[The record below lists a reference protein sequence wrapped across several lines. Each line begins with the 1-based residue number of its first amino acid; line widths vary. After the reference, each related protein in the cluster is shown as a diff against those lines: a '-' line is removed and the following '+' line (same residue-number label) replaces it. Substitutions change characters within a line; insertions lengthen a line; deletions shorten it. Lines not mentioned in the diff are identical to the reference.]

1 MKQNFYNIIACA
13 AAVLLLAACEKSGDL
28 PGSEPGSESIILDFS
43 AGAAGRTPK
52 TSDIPRAGGASDASC
67 VPGSSGVSGVSS
79 RSIADNEME
88 SRVDHIDVLIFEGQE
103 PYTKAHYER
112 IVTSG
117 RSSSGKVALTAKKR
131 SFTKDK
137 EYMVYL
143 IANANDEDEQ
153 TFRNATSR
161 NAFFSMWHKDR
172 YIHLTGLPLDNSA
185 GIALPQT
192 FLMDGVAYA
201 SATEPMNAQPVV
213 LNDGT
218 NGNVFLEVKLRRAA
232 VKLVLKIGEGDN
244 VTFHNIG
251 SESGVVTGGG
261 YYLRN
266 MPWTTLISAAVP
278 EDSDGVLV
286 RTTSQSR
293 TGYYRMVSTETGKKM
308 ITVTAYVYSHSWER
322 GSAVKREPR
331 WILDIPLTYS
341 VSDPNP
347 DQEDPSGD
355 YINGNYYQIPVCGGS
370 KLERNTCYT
379 VSLTLNRP
387 GGTEPTKP
395 VALEAAYDV
404 AGWDDKTVNIGG
416 NEQPNFLTVNRTEME
431 MHNIDKDET
440 TLRFASSSAV
450 TARVT
455 KVYYIDKF
463 GQEVQLEEN
472 PDNPADNTWGVKPA
486 TGETTW
492 LNECQI
498 SITPASGL
506 NGNIRIDST
515 VPENNTARYITVE
528 VINGDDIRRTVEI
541 IQYPLINITNIQ
553 GWYSYRSDFGG
564 TTWENYENPTYKRI
578 AAYGYEQ
585 VIDPETGQMK
595 DTWKYSATEYGGN
608 MRQWTETYR
617 RGKLIKVSW
626 DGKTYGAPIFFT
638 SLIAEDAAEG
648 KSTISRYYYGG
659 DESDLSSWDHDNQEW
674 RPDTSL
680 SGFQKL
686 TVSSVKNA
694 RMYHVEVTAT
704 SKDYTIGRPRIT
716 DGKTDPG
723 ADNAKL
729 VSPSFMIAS
738 QLGAVP
744 STSFDNIEDNKA
756 YAMAASHC
764 KEYVEVTK
772 NGTVYDDWRLPTAA
786 EIEIIIDLQY
796 KKGAAMD
803 EVMSGYK
810 YFSAS
815 GIVINEHT
823 TNLDK
828 EGNIIDKRALR
839 CVRDEYK
846 TQDTGKETDPAAGN
860 R

>member
-43 AGAAGRTPK
+43 AGAAGKTPK
-52 TSDIPRAGGASDASC
+52 TSGIPRAGGASDASC
-67 VPGSSGVSGVSS
+67 VPGVSGVSGVSS

-232 VKLVLKIGEGDN
+232 VKLVLKIAEGDN

-278 EDSDGVLV
+278 EDSGGVLV

-293 TGYYRMVSTETGKKM
+293 TSYYRMVSTDTGKKM
-308 ITVTAYVYSHSWER
+308 ITVTAYVYSHSWGA
-322 GSAVKREPR
+322 GSAVEREPR
-331 WILDIPLTYS
+331 WILDIPLTYR

-355 YINGNYYQIPVCGGS
+355 YIDGNYYQIPVCGGS

-395 VALEAAYDV
+395 VALEAAYEV
-404 AGWDDKTVNIGG
+404 ANWNDTTVNIGG

-455 KVYYIDKF
+455 KVYYLDKF

-528 VINGDDIRRTVEI
+528 VINGDHIRRTVEI

-564 TTWENYENPTYKRI
+564 TTWENYLNPAEKRVTT
-578 AAYGYEQ
+578 YGYEQ
-585 VIDPETGQMK
+585 VEDPETGQK
-595 DTWKYSATEYGGN
+595 IDTWKYLATDYGGNVSLWNDYYDKNKGEYVPYRTEYG
-608 MRQWTETYR
+608 
-617 RGKLIKVSW
+617 
-626 DGKTYGAPIFFT
+626 DPIFFT
-638 SLIAEDAAEG
+638 SKVATEITSGENKG
-648 KSTISRYYYGG
+648 QSNISFYYY
-659 DESDLSSWDHDNQEW
+659 ESTWNHQNKTYIPKNTLG
-674 RPDTSL
+674 TSL
-680 SGFQKL
+680 TNS
-686 TVSSVKNA
+686 KNA

-704 SKDYTIGRPRIT
+704 SKEYTIGRPRIT

-738 QLGAVP
+738 LLGGVP
-744 STSFDNIEDNKA
+744 SKSFDNIEDNKA

-764 KEYVEVTK
+764 KEYVEVAK

-786 EIEIIIDLQY
+786 EIGIIIDLQY
-796 KKGAAMD
+796 KKGGAMD
-803 EVMSGYK
+803 EVMPGYK

-815 GIVINEHT
+815 GIVINERT
-823 TNLDK
+823 TNFDK
-828 EGNIIDKRALR
+828 DGNIIDKRALR

>member
-266 MPWTTLISAAVP
+266 MPWTTLISAAMP

-355 YINGNYYQIPVCGGS
+355 YINGNYYQIPVCSGS

-395 VALEAAYDV
+395 VALEAAYEV
-404 AGWDDKTVNIGG
+404 ADWNDTTVNIGG

-431 MHNIDKDET
+431 MHNIDKDGT

-450 TARVT
+450 TATVT
-455 KVYYIDKF
+455 AAYYKDKF
-463 GQEVQLEEN
+463 GQTQQVSSSIRSQIKLT
-472 PDNPADNTWGVKPA
+472 PDDGM
-486 TGETTW
+486 
-492 LNECQI
+492 
-498 SITPASGL
+498 S
-506 NGNIRIDST
+506 GNIAIESP
-515 VPENNTARYITVE
+515 VPTNNTIRYIEIEVTNKDGVE
-528 VINGDDIRRTVEI
+528 PRKVTIE
-541 IQYPLINITNIQ
+541 QYPLEYITNIQ
-553 GWYSYRSDFGG
+553 GWYSTRSDFGG
-564 TTWENYENPTYKRI
+564 TSYENRGEKGYVVAESYDNRTKKWTYGRSSRT
-578 AAYGYEQ
+578 AFFYALY
-585 VIDPETGQMK
+585 
-595 DTWKYSATEYGGN
+595 ATPNGDGTSIINYYWWGSNGRN
-608 MRQWTETYR
+608 S
-617 RGKLIKVSW
+617 KVSNAYNYNT
-626 DGKTYGAPIFFT
+626 GRT
-638 SLIAEDAAEG
+638 
-648 KSTISRYYYGG
+648 
-659 DESDLSSWDHDNQEW
+659 
-674 RPDTSL
+674 
-680 SGFQKL
+680 
-686 TVSSVKNA
+686 NA
-694 RMYHVEVTAT
+694 RMYHVRITAT
-704 SKDYTIGRPRIT
+704 SKDYTLGRPRIT
-716 DGKTDPG
+716 EGKTDPG

-738 QLGAVP
+738 QLGIVWSSDP
-744 STSFDNIEDNKA
+744 PLSDRYEEGIG
-756 YAMAASHC
+756 MAASHC
-764 KEYVEVTK
+764 EQYVEVAK
-772 NGTVYDDWRLPTAA
+772 NGTVYNDWRLPTTA
-786 EIEIIIDLQY
+786 EINIIAKFQRTTGSAIDVVLGGRNY
-796 KKGAAMD
+796 
-803 EVMSGYK
+803 Y
-810 YFSAS
+810 SAS
-815 GIVINEHT
+815 EIVKLSQGDSGT
-823 TNLDK
+823 Y
-828 EGNIIDKRALR
+828 LR
-839 CVRDEYK
+839 CIRDAYDAPEAS
-846 TQDTGKETDPAAGN
+846 KETDPAAGN
-860 R
+860 Q